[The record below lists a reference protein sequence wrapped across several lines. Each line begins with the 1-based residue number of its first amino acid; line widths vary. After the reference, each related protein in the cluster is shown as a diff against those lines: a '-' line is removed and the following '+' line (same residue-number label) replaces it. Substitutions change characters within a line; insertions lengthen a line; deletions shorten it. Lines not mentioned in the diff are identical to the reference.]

1 MDKLTRL
8 WRRLCFYWRRDRF
21 DRELAEEMRFYLEL
35 KVEANLQAGMTLREA
50 RAAAERQ
57 FGNKTLLRERSRE
70 MWGFR
75 SIETLWQDLRYG
87 VRMLLKHKG
96 FTTVAVLSLALGFFT
111 DNVLVISP

>member
-1 MDKLTRL
+1 
-8 WRRLCFYWRRDRF
+8 
-21 DRELAEEMRFYLEL
+21 MRFYLEL